1 MKRLGFNWSNYCF
14 SKALFFVLI
23 CLNLCSCSSEDS
35 TISENGSGNN
45 GGFAPESVS
54 KKQFTFYKE
63 NQDMWSFKT
72 FFGEE
77 VSIITSSSYFVVKD
91 CNAFY
96 TKNGINTALFECYY
110 AAYATIGDN
119 ELGSWTQY
127 ELQLTFLSA
136 HHGKYTGKSLD
147 APLSTNS
154 KTVSGMFVYDSDKGL
169 EHFIENN
176 EDEKDDEKENEGNN
190 LKIDISSPIVDNI
203 TINSAMIRGMIYTE
217 IDEQSMEIG
226 VCYSKNDNPTI
237 NNQCILSSSKNI
249 STELTN
255 LENNTTYYVRI
266 YVKYKGDVHY
276 SKVASFKTKEV
287 VNEEE
292 NVNEYSLKISSV
304 LYYSANNSHSAYI
317 KKKYINEDEANGKR
331 IGLCYGTSPNPTIT
345 DFTTPIKTF
354 RSDEVETISGLKP
367 GTVYYIRPYLIKDNK
382 PVYYKE
388 TSFETIGN
396 NIKLSAE
403 ISPDHEKGT
412 AQYAINMDGTFELYV
427 YFNYFLGGGISEH
440 IGYFGKSEG
449 SFEFT
454 VGETIWEYYNRY
466 RVSAKCVETG
476 IIYSFEG
483 IIGDKEQ

>member
-14 SKALFFVLI
+14 SKAMFFVLI
-23 CLNLCSCSSEDS
+23 CLVLCSCSSDDS
-35 TISENGSGNN
+35 VASGNEGN
-45 GGFAPESVS
+45 YAPETVS
-54 KKQFTFYKE
+54 KKNFKFYKE
-63 NQDMWSFKT
+63 NQDMWSFEVY
-72 FFGEE
+72 FGEE
-77 VSIITSSSYFVVKD
+77 VELITSSSYFFVDD
-91 CNAFY
+91 CDAY
-96 TKNGINTALFECYY
+96 YEKTGENTAHLFSYY
-110 AAYATIGDN
+110 TAYTFISGTK
-119 ELGSWTQY
+119 LGVY
-127 ELQLTFLSA
+127 AEYDLQLTFLSA

-147 APLSTNS
+147 APLSNNS
-154 KTVSGMFVYDSDKGL
+154 KTVSGMFVYDTDKGL

-176 EDEKDDEKENEGNN
+176 EEEKDDESDGNEGDK
-190 LKIDISSPIVDNI
+190 LKIDISSPVVDNV
-203 TINSAMIRGMIYTE
+203 TISSAIIKGMIYTE
-217 IDEQSMEIG
+217 IDEQYMEIG

-237 NNQCILSSSKNI
+237 NNQCIMSSSKNI

-276 SKVASFKTKEV
+276 SKVVSFKTKEV

-292 NVNEYSLKISSV
+292 NVNEYSLEISRV
-304 LYYSANNSHSAYI
+304 LYYKENDSHSAYI
-317 KKKYINEDEANGKR
+317 IRKYIDEDETNGKR
-331 IGLCYGTSPNPTIT
+331 IGLCYGTNPNPTIT
-345 DFTTPIKTF
+345 DFTTPIESI
-354 RSDEVETISGLKP
+354 RSDVAEVISGLKP

-403 ISPDHEKGT
+403 ISPDHEIGT

-427 YFNYFLGGGISEH
+427 YFDYFLGGGISEH

-454 VGETIWEYYNRY
+454 IGDSIWEYYNSY
-466 RVSAKCVETG
+466 RINAKCVETG
-476 IIYSFEG
+476 TIYSFQG
-483 IIGDKEQ
+483 KLGDEER